1 MSKSRMNG
9 MGLLEVVEKEVEEG
23 NTCWKPLLSNC
34 LMRPLKLFPS
44 TNAVSRSLVSD
55 YDMIWINEGRPQK
68 VKILEGRGKGI
79 GFRYVLKSC

>member
-9 MGLLEVVEKEVEEG
+9 IGLDVVEKEVEDG
-23 NTCWKPLLSNC
+23 NTCWKPLLSNRR
-34 LMRPLKLFPS
+34 LRPLKLLLS
-44 TNAVSRSLVSD
+44 TNAIPRSLVSD

-79 GFRYVLKSC
+79 GFRCVLKSC